1 MNRIMKKTTAAVLSV
16 AMLASSAAALNQSGV
31 QNGLAITASAAND
44 LPPGTVWWGEI
55 GGVYYWEY
63 PTYVTAVGCTDDAVN
78 ITIQENIHN
87 KPVTGIDFSSN
98 FANKPALKTVT
109 INAKIQHLSANIFEN
124 DTNLTSVYLPNTLQT
139 IGQSAFAG
147 CSKLEKFDIPYA
159 TNSVGYGALAGCTK
173 LKKIIAHGNTS
184 FNSNV
189 FKNFYTGAV
198 TSFTGKFYCYT
209 GTRPATF
216 ALNKGYNRVFYK
228 MGDVNFNNIIDA
240 TDASQILGFYA
251 SLSTGG
257 NLPAAQREKMEI
269 CADVT
274 RDGRIN
280 AIDASAVL
288 SYYAAIST
296 GYTYSFEY
304 FMANR

>member
-1 MNRIMKKTTAAVLSV
+1 
-16 AMLASSAAALNQSGV
+16 
-31 QNGLAITASAAND
+31 
-44 LPPGTVWWGEI
+44 
-55 GGVYYWEY
+55 
-63 PTYVTAVGCTDDAVN
+63 
-78 ITIQENIHN
+78 
-87 KPVTGIDFSSN
+87 
-98 FANKPALKTVT
+98 
-109 INAKIQHLSANIFEN
+109 
-124 DTNLTSVYLPNTLQT
+124 
-139 IGQSAFAG
+139 
-147 CSKLEKFDIPYA
+147 
-159 TNSVGYGALAGCTK
+159 
-173 LKKIIAHGNTS
+173 
-184 FNSNV
+184 
-189 FKNFYTGAV
+189 
-198 TSFTGKFYCYT
+198 
-209 GTRPATF
+209 
-216 ALNKGYNRVFYK
+216 